1 MKGGGPVFSTPPKS
15 GDPVES
21 HIQQSGKKPLKPFI
35 SFEKG
40 HDQSDS
46 SDKKIMGISV
56 QSDKSLINFF
66 HLQLLFVLT
75 PSHAHFQYIYIYIRQ
90 GKARPG
96 KARAGKG
103 KAGQG
108 RLRQYLA
115 KQGNT

>member
-1 MKGGGPVFSTPPKS
+1 MKGGGPVFSTLPKS

-21 HIQQSGKKPLKPFI
+21 HRQQSGKKSLKPFI

-56 QSDKSLINFF
+56 PSDKSLINFF

-75 PSHAHFQYIYIYIRQ
+75 PPHAHSQYIYIGQ

>member
-1 MKGGGPVFSTPPKS
+1 MKGGGPVFSTLPKS

-21 HIQQSGKKPLKPFI
+21 HRQQSGKKPLKPFI

-75 PSHAHFQYIYIYIRQ
+75 PPHAHFQYIYKARQ
-90 GKARPG
+90 GKARESKG
-96 KARAGKG
+96 RKRQGRAG
-103 KAGQG
+103 
-108 RLRQYLA
+108 
-115 KQGNT
+115 

>member
-1 MKGGGPVFSTPPKS
+1 MAAPSFPHPQKVVTPS
-15 GDPVES
+15 NHTASSQV
-21 HIQQSGKKPLKPFI
+21 KKTLKPFI

-66 HLQLLFVLT
+66 HLQLLFLLT
-75 PSHAHFQYIYIYIRQ
+75 PPHAHFQYIYIRQ

>member
-21 HIQQSGKKPLKPFI
+21 HRQQSGKKTLKPFI

-75 PSHAHFQYIYIYIRQ
+75 PPHAHFQYIYIRQ